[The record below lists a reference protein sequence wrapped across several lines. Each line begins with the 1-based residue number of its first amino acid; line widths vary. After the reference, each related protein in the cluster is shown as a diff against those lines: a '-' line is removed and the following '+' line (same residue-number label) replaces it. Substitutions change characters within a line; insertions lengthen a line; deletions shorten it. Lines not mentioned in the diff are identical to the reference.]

1 MLRNTQPMLSNAQ
14 QCLRIVNER
23 VKDYSKSC
31 IGKTQEH
38 LLQLAFDAAVAD
50 AQFLLPVSPD
60 LGLE

>member
-1 MLRNTQPMLSNAQ
+1 MLSNTHQYSAVFN
-14 QCLRIVNER
+14 IVTER
-23 VKDYSKSC
+23 VKDYFQSC
-31 IGKTQEH
+31 VGKIQEH

>member
-1 MLRNTQPMLSNAQ
+1 MLSNAQ
-14 QCLRIVNER
+14 QYLMIVTITQR
-23 VKDYSKSC
+23 GKDYSKSC
-31 IGKTQEH
+31 VGKTQEH